1 MFIGRTDAEAETLNT
16 LAAWGEEL
24 THLKRPWCWERL
36 KAGGEGDN
44 RGLDCWMASPTR
56 WTWVWESSGSWWW
69 TGRPGGLQSMG
80 SQKVRHH
87 WATEQNIPSDPSPS
101 PLQILS
107 GSPLTIATEEAD
119 RTVEALS
126 SCVQVCHYWLERKG
140 RPLMMPPTDADVI
153 MPPKRRVLKDVL
165 WDVSQGPMGWR
176 TSKVQ

>member
-1 MFIGRTDAEAETLNT
+1 MGPPKMNGSR
-16 LAAWGEEL
+16 W
-24 THLKRPWCWERL
+24 
-36 KAGGEGDN
+36 
-44 RGLDCWMASPTR
+44 RGLTECGPLEKGMANRFSILALKTPRTV
-56 WTWVWESSGSWWW
+56 WKGKKIGHWQMTWVSVGSGSWWW